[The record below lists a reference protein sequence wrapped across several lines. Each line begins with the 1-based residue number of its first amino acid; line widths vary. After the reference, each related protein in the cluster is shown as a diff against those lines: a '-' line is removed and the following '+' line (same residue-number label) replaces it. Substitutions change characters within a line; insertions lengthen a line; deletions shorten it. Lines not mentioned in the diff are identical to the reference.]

1 MSDGEAAGGIEDL
14 PRVIPIFPLPGV
26 LLLPRGRLP
35 LNIFEPRYLDMTQD
49 AMASH
54 RMIGMIQPADPAA
67 KLDAPEVYAIGCAG
81 RITSF
86 QETPDNRFLITL
98 TGVCRFAAVRELE
111 QDDGLLYRRVRADY
125 SRFAGDLAAPGP
137 LAVDRARML
146 PALRSYFDH
155 HGLSADWDA
164 IDRADDDALVNC
176 LAMACPFEPG
186 EKQALLECRGEGER
200 ADMMQALFEMAAHGP
215 AGRPARMQ

>member
-1 MSDGEAAGGIEDL
+1 MSEGEAAGGIEVL

-35 LNIFEPRYLDMTQD
+35 LNIFEPRYLEMTQD

-54 RMIGMIQPADPAA
+54 RMIGMIQPADPDA

-86 QETPDNRFLITL
+86 QETPDGRFLITL
-98 TGVCRFAAVRELE
+98 TGVCRFAIVRELE
-111 QDDGLLYRRVRADY
+111 QDGLPYRRVSADY
-125 SRFAGDLAAPGP
+125 SRFAGDLAAPPP
-137 LAVDRARML
+137 LAVDRERMI

-155 HGLSADWDA
+155 HGLSADWEA
-164 IDRADDDALVNC
+164 IERADDEALAIC
-176 LAMACPFEPG
+176 LAMTCPFEPG
-186 EKQALLECRGEGER
+186 EKQALLECRGESER
-200 ADMMQALFEMAAHGP
+200 VGMMQAFFEFAAHRP
-215 AGRPARMQ
+215 AGRHTRLQ